1 MHILGATTHGMYLAK
16 FILRLHAMHSL
27 RLIGPISNP
36 GACDL
41 MELHMKASKACI
53 GSWAWLRMLV
63 NCCYRKLYHIHQDD
77 VSAD

>member
-53 GSWAWLRMLV
+53 GSWA
-63 NCCYRKLYHIHQDD
+63 
-77 VSAD
+77 